1 MMNNGIE
8 LPFLFAVVAVAIAFS
23 GGGAFSLDTLPGFG
37 FLHEPYVV
45 IGACTRSFLSRCH
58 TEFAP

>member
-45 IGACTRSFLSRCH
+45 HRRLYSQFLEPLPH
-58 TEFAP
+58 